1 MKKKSKKAIIRK
13 KKEFRYHKIPVKS
26 KNGKTYEIYHPTYVF
41 LEKGNIYIYVSITH
55 SNHINDKI
63 IIQLRQNPNPKD
75 KRESYWVAKIKN
87 DRKDTF
93 GKREKNWKID
103 PQDDEDIRNLKKKDD
118 SVD

>member
-1 MKKKSKKAIIRK
+1 MKRKTKKQTIKK
-13 KKEFRYHKIPVKS
+13 KKEFRYHNIVTFNKRGKKIK
-26 KNGKTYEIYHPTYVF
+26 IRHPTYVF
-41 LEKGNIYIYVSITH
+41 LEKGNIYVYVSITH
-55 SNHINDKI
+55 SSEIKGTI
-63 IIQLRQNPNPKD
+63 LIKLRKNPNPKD

-93 GKREKNWKID
+93 GKREKNWKIN

>member
-1 MKKKSKKAIIRK
+1 MKKKSKKAVARK
-13 KKEFRYHKIPVKS
+13 KKEFRYHKVQIINK
-26 KNGKTYEIYHPTYVF
+26 KGEIVSIRHPAYIF
-41 LEKGNIYIYVSITH
+41 LEKGNIYVYVTITH
-55 SNHINDKI
+55 SNNIGETI
-63 IIQLRQNPNPKD
+63 LIQLRQNPNPKD

-93 GKREKNWKID
+93 GKREKNWKIN